1 MRGCVRGVGQR
12 GRSLGPP
19 PFPGAA
25 VKGPEPGG
33 RQKEDSVQ
41 DGGWGGEGAGGEH
54 GEDQS

>member
-1 MRGCVRGVGQR
+1 MGQR

-19 PFPGAA
+19 PFPRAA
-25 VKGPEPGG
+25 VKGTEPGG
-33 RQKEDSVQ
+33 WQKEDSVQ